1 MAVPIFDFVGVRGKS
16 SILQLGGNLW
26 ILAGCIKASV
36 HIYIYIYLTEHL
48 VHKLLIIMTRFFV
61 SCNKIPVVLKIS
73 VLKKLNFVTNFELI
87 NNVTKNSNLY
97 VLRVPDTPLV
107 KLSVWMLHRI
117 KYLLLNI
124 ISALSY

>member
-36 HIYIYIYLTEHL
+36 HIYIYIL
-48 VHKLLIIMTRFFV
+48 IMTRFFV
-61 SCNKIPVVLKIS
+61 SFNKIPVVLKIS

-124 ISALSY
+124 IFALSY